1 MTPHDGYVIITPGEV
16 YREVL
21 ATKAAVDSL
30 ASRFDSA
37 ILHIPEQL
45 KDQEIRIRSL
55 EMRVWMAAGVV
66 ALVVASAS
74 VAVPLV
80 V

>member
-1 MTPHDGYVIITPGEV
+1 MTPPSDGYVVITPGEV

-21 ATKAAVDSL
+21 AVKSAVNTLNTLVSP
-30 ASRFDSA
+30 
-37 ILHIPEQL
+37 IPETL
-45 KDQEIRIRSL
+45 RDQETRIRSL

-74 VAVPLV
+74 VAVPLIT
-80 V
+80 